1 MTRTTCVDV
10 PALPLQLLLREHPK
24 WRAHPTVVV
33 KDDRPQGVILW
44 ANAHARRARI
54 LPGMTFASARSLAD
68 TLRASVVAPETIEA
82 AVDELTKALGNF
94 SPRVE
99 PAVDHHPAAD
109 GGRRVSTMRGGKS
122 PMQPG
127 VFWVDPQ
134 GLEGLYGSLEHWAHS
149 IERALK
155 ELGFVSTVV
164 VGFHR
169 FRTYALARVLQ
180 RAWVIPDPHTE
191 ARRVA
196 KVPLDRLDISPDLRD
211 QLRVLGVRTLGSLLR
226 LPASELRNRF
236 GQEAAALHA
245 RASDRWS
252 PLQPRTLV
260 DPVRTELQFE
270 PPDDDHTRLLFAL
283 KGALH
288 EQTRVLAARS
298 QAMSALRLMMTLD
311 HAGQHVEWIEPAAP
325 TLEVPM
331 IVDLVRLRLESLR
344 LPAAVEAVELQLEG
358 VRASGDQLAMFRTH
372 TRRDLDAAGRA
383 LARVRA
389 MMGPEAVTRAKL
401 RAAHLP
407 EASFAWEPLVQPSF
421 PRPRA
426 PVQPHVLVRRVLSRP
441 VALPAPPR
449 HEPEAWL
456 GRRGAIKAMHGPFR
470 VSGGWWVRTVER
482 DYYYAETQH
491 GEILWL
497 YYDRPR
503 RAWFLHGTVD

>member
-1 MTRTTCVDV
+1 MERTSCVDV
-10 PALPLQLLLREHPK
+10 PGLPLQLLLRQHPK
-24 WRAHPTVVV
+24 WRGHPTVVV

-44 ANAHARRARI
+44 ANAHARRNRI
-54 LPGMTFASARSLAD
+54 LPGMTFAAARSLAD
-68 TLRASVVAPETIEA
+68 SLRAAVVEPAQITT
-82 AVDELTKALGNF
+82 AVDELTRALANF
-94 SPRVE
+94 SPRIE
-99 PAVDHHPAAD
+99 PAIDFGSPAPKT
-109 GGRRVSTMRGGKS
+109 RH

-149 IERALK
+149 IQSALK
-155 ELGFVSTVV
+155 RLGFVATVV

-169 FRTYALARVLQ
+169 FRSYALARTLSG
-180 RAWVIPDPHTE
+180 AWVMPDAHTE

-196 KVPLDRLDISPDLRD
+196 RVPLSHLDISPTLRD
-211 QLRVLGVRTLGSLLR
+211 QLLVLGVKTLGELRR
-226 LPASELRNRF
+226 LPAAELRARF
-236 GQEAAALHA
+236 GVEAAELHA
-245 RASDRWS
+245 RSGDHWS
-252 PLQPRTLV
+252 PLQPRVLV
-260 DPVRTELQFE
+260 DPITTQLQFE

-288 EQTRVLAARS
+288 EQTRRLAARS
-298 QAMSALRLMMTLD
+298 QAMSALQLLLTLD
-311 HAGQHVEWIEPAAP
+311 HAGQHEEWIEPAAP
-325 TLEVPM
+325 TLDVPM

-344 LPAAVEAVELQLEG
+344 LPAAVESVDLRLEG
-358 VRASGDQLAMFRTH
+358 VQASGQQLAMFRTH

-389 MMGPEAVTRAKL
+389 MMGADAVTTARM
-401 RAAHLP
+401 RSAHLP
-407 EASFAWEPLVQPSF
+407 EASFVWEPVLSAKF
-421 PRPRA
+421 PRVSRGPHL
-426 PVQPHVLVRRVLSRP
+426 PVLIRRVMSRP
-441 VALPAPPR
+441 QALPSPPR

-456 GRRGAIKAMHGPFR
+456 GRRGAVKAMHGPFR

-497 YYDRPR
+497 FYDRPR